1 MESVDVIFDNQSNLF
16 HITYRNKEQS
26 SVMYRYLEP
35 SFLKID
41 TPNLNTLKL
50 YPNPSQNKIFISGN
64 FDENFNYIIFNSLGV
79 PVKKGIFNG
88 EVSIFN
94 LTDGYYVI
102 QVFNSSKYYRIPF
115 LKVKEYLAHNSIY
128 VLSRN

>member
-115 LKVKEYLAHNSIY
+115 LKVKE
-128 VLSRN
+128 